1 LRRHIDNIL
10 DTGCQL
16 RKAQN
21 DPILIFVPVF
31 AQSYLIARARRFLWF
46 ELDDEIVV
54 GIFEKF

>member
-1 LRRHIDNIL
+1 
-10 DTGCQL
+10 L